1 MTDLQDM
8 RARLRETR
16 AAPTVSGGEGSK
28 IPFGIFAVG
37 AIVVGFAVVA
47 LTPKLYSVQR
57 TAALPAFKDVRERS
71 EASAPAPAPVVA
83 MTPIRADYVGKS
95 ADEIAGIADAV
106 CAQRVAAAEAQPQ
119 QTPMLVDDATG
130 GQKIAAANDK
140 LRCFLS
146 EGTARFCSPV
156 WRRKATADVISYF
169 KSIEYANASVSAVQK
184 VIARPSGPASGAV
197 NDATAN
203 LQLAPDPRVVEAV
216 DGLLLAGYIAQ
227 GNRDDLLANA
237 PRDYRDRF
245 GRIVGNR
252 NPCPEKPWW
261 QVWK

>member
-16 AAPTVSGGEGSK
+16 ATPTVSSGDGIK

-37 AIVVGFAVVA
+37 AIAVGFAVVT

-57 TAALPAFKDVRERS
+57 TAALPAFKDAKERG
-71 EASAPAPAPVVA
+71 EEPMPAAAPVVP
-83 MTPIRADYVGKS
+83 MTPIKADYVGKS
-95 ADEIAGIADAV
+95 ADEIAGIADTV
-106 CAQRVAAAEAQPQ
+106 CAQRAAAAEAQPQ
-119 QTPMLVDDATG
+119 QTLKLLDDSTG
-130 GQKIAAANDK
+130 GPKLAAANDK
-140 LRCFLS
+140 LHCFLS
-146 EGTARFCSPV
+146 EGMARFCSAPQ
-156 WRRKATADVISYF
+156 RRKATADIISYF
-169 KSIEYANASVSAVQK
+169 KGIEYANASVSAAQK
-184 VIARPSGPASGAV
+184 VMARPSSAASGA
-197 NDATAN
+197 NAALTN
-203 LQLAPDPRVVEAV
+203 LQFAPDPRVVEAV
-216 DGLLLAGYIAQ
+216 DGLLLAGHIAQ
-227 GNRDDLLANA
+227 GNRDDLLGNV